1 MNVSRGWPC
10 MCCDLMAPL
19 AYLQAP
25 QLEKCPSLG
34 RGDGRKPKERGWSD
48 FPKPIQVVI
57 ETGSAG
63 FLGFLSIDSNGQL
76 CPRSSILWGLV
87 LYSAQQALLRS
98 QASPVGFILVAAFS
112 SQALGGEEPASLTK
126 GILESH
132 LPGPASP
139 TDQGRHPPNSSGPPP
154 QHKRSHLSSKEENF
168 FTRLWN
174 P

>member
-1 MNVSRGWPC
+1 MYVLWP
-10 MCCDLMAPL
+10 
-19 AYLQAP
+19 YG
-25 QLEKCPSLG
+25 SLG
-34 RGDGRKPKERGWSD
+34 IPPGSPAWEMPIAWQRRWTKAQKERMSD

-87 LYSAQQALLRS
+87 LYSAQQALLCS

-154 QHKRSHLSSKEENF
+154 
-168 FTRLWN
+168 TT
-174 P
+174 